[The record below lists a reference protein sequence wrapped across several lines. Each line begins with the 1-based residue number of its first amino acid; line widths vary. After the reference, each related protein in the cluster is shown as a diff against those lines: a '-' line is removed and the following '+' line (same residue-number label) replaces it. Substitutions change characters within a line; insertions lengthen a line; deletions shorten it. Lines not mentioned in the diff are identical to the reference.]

1 VEQELLSMFAGAPFS
16 FGEVA
21 LRVFARQYDRCEPY
35 RKFCI
40 ARGKTPATVGDW
52 RDIPHLPVTAFK
64 HARIYSGEGEP
75 GAYFQTSGTTAGP
88 DLRGRHW
95 FQNLDLYRGCATP
108 VFKQFVMPDVERI
121 PMLMMHTS
129 PADTPHSSL
138 THYLQWQLEA
148 FGDAERS
155 GWFVGPEGVKL
166 DALRGALEAADGPVA
181 LLGTAFAFVHLVDS
195 GLRVTLPKGSRVMET
210 GGFKGKSRE
219 VERAELYRLIRE
231 ALGADVVCV
240 NQYGMTEMSS
250 NCYDQT
256 LATGSSRKGGPDWVA
271 VRMLD
276 PETLTEVEDGQPGVV
291 AIADLAN
298 LYSCAFLL
306 TQDIGI
312 RYADGF
318 EILGRAPGAEA
329 KGCSIAMDEFLRANR
344 NAAAGGD
351 SGAAGQRHD

>member
-1 VEQELLSMFAGAPFS
+1 VEQELLGIFAGAPFS
-16 FGEVA
+16 FGDVA
-21 LRVFARQYDRCEPY
+21 LRVFARQFDRCDAY
-35 RKFCI
+35 RRYCA
-40 ARGKTPATVGDW
+40 ARGKTPATVADW

-75 GAYFQTSGTTAGP
+75 AFYFQTSGTTEGP
-88 DLRGRHW
+88 ELRGRHW
-95 FQNLDLYRGCATP
+95 FENFDLYKGCATP
-108 VFKQFVMPDVERI
+108 VFKRFVMPDVDRL

-129 PADTPHSSL
+129 TVDTPNSSL
-138 THYLQWQLEA
+138 TRYLQWQLEA
-148 FGDAERS
+148 FGVPERS
-155 GWFVGPEGVKL
+155 GWFVGPEGVRL
-166 DALRGALEAADGPVA
+166 AELEQALRAADGPVA
-181 LLGTAFAFVHLVDS
+181 LLGTAYAFMVLVDS
-195 GLRVTLPKGSRVMET
+195 GLKVTLPKGSRIMET
-210 GGFKGKSRE
+210 GGFKGKTRE

-231 ALGADVVCV
+231 ALGEDVVCI

-256 LATGSSRKGGPDWVA
+256 LATGSTRKGGPDWVA

-276 PETLTEVEDGQPGVV
+276 PETLQEVPMGTPGVV
-291 AIADLAN
+291 AITDLAN

-312 RYADGF
+312 QYADGF

-344 NAAAGGD
+344 NAAPP
-351 SGAAGQRHD
+351 AATHHD